1 MSRKP
6 KRETVVAWESDV
18 AVPHHIRRDAQAL
31 KAVGAYERMG
41 RYVVVLSD
49 GREVWLN
56 ARGDQTGRAPHG
68 AVEVWGGDV
77 EEYFPIA
84 MERTR
89 AA

>member
-41 RYVVVLSD
+41 CYVVVLSD
-49 GREVWLN
+49 GREAWLN
-56 ARGDQTGRAPHG
+56 ERGEQTGRSPHG
-68 AVEVWGGDV
+68 AVEVWGGNV
-77 EEYFPIA
+77 EEYFPIVA
-84 MERTR
+84 GRTR
-89 AA
+89 VA